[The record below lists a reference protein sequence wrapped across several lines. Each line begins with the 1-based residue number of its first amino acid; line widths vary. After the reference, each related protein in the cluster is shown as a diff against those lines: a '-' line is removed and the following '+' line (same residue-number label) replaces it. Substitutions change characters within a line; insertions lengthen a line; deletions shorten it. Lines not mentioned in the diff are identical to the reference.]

1 MLLKRKKPPQLWWAE
16 EAFGNPVLLVQFS
29 GSPPQ
34 RAHTTTN
41 RTQTSEGRSDT
52 TDREATA
59 SKRCDNTKRIQRV
72 STFGRRNQPF
82 LLDQKAVSA
91 YN

>member
-1 MLLKRKKPPQLWWAE
+1 MLLNEKSLLSLWLRRLAKN
-16 EAFGNPVLLVQFS
+16 AVLLVQSS

-41 RTQTSEGRSDT
+41 RTQTSGGRSNT
-52 TDREATA
+52 ADRGETA
-59 SKRCDNTKRIQRV
+59 SKRCDNTRRLQGV
-72 STFGRRNQPF
+72 STLHPLSQPF
-82 LLDQKAVSA
+82 LLDLKAVSA